1 VPEVW
6 IEKRVGRRGEG
17 RYLVKV
23 SNGRSVRAYTATEV
37 VVDDARVGEVKEL
50 HVSAE
55 EVRVVEE
62 GGEIAVFIVSRSQA
76 LAEKLTL
83 MLAETP
89 IRISA

>member
-6 IEKRVGRRGEG
+6 IEKRVGRKGEE

-23 SNGRSVRAYTATEV
+23 SNGWSTRAYTATEV
-37 VVDDARVGEVKEL
+37 VIDDARVGRVKEL

-62 GGEIAVFIVSRSQA
+62 GGESAVFIVSRSQA
-76 LAEKLTL
+76 LAEKLAL